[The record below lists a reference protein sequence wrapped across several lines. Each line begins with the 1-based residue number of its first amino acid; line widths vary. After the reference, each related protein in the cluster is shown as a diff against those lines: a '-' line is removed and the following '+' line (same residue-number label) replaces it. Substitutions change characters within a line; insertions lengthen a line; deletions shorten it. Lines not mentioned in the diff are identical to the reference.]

1 MKFRQTTLAFLIAAA
16 LASPALAASGDES
29 TALNGAIQ
37 TMDTTAT
44 TKDSGAVTGKIAA
57 DFESFAGSQENSTA
71 LVTGLR
77 NGSEITLTQEGEPS
91 ATFTP
96 PTKPMGYGNVST
108 SLSLAKYQLA
118 QQGITE
124 PTPEQLQ
131 TALNGGTITIDGQS
145 TEYQGILQMRADGM
159 GWGRIAQQLG
169 TKLGFVVSGIKA
181 QNAHIATLPAVQT
194 TTGSTTGGVTT
205 ATGAV
210 SGAQHGRSANHVTS
224 AGNGASK
231 ALGHGIVTAGGGA
244 ASGAQHGRS
253 ANHVTTAGSS
263 ANAPRG
269 QGIVTAGGG
278 AGSGVAHGLSRGGG
292 SGIVNASGAAA
303 GSSSHAGG
311 QGNGKALGLSK

>member
-1 MKFRQTTLAFLIAAA
+1 MTFRKTTLAILISAA
-16 LASPALAASGDES
+16 LSGPVLAENGDET
-29 TALNGAIQ
+29 TALNGAMQ
-37 TMDTTAT
+37 TMDTTAA

-131 TALNGGTITIDGQS
+131 TALNGGTITIDGES
-145 TEYQGILQMRADGM
+145 VDYQGILQMRADGM
-159 GWGRIAQQLG
+159 GYGQIAQQLG
-169 TKLGFVVSGIKA
+169 TKLGFVVRGIKA
-181 QNAHIATLPAVQT
+181 QNAHIATLPAGQT
-194 TTGSTTGGVTT
+194 TTGSTTSGVTT
-205 ATGAV
+205 AA
-210 SGAQHGRSANHVTS
+210 
-224 AGNGASK
+224 
-231 ALGHGIVTAGGGA
+231 GA

-253 ANHVTTAGSS
+253 ANHVTTAGHGVATARGRGIVSAGGGAASGAQHGRSASHVTTAGGGASS
-263 ANAPRG
+263 PRG

-292 SGIVNASGAAA
+292 SGIVSASGTAA
-303 GSSSHAGG
+303 GPSSHAGG